1 MFCQN
6 SDYISIVISLGAL
19 GLSLFTF
26 LSERVRL
33 RKEATLHAYLKI
45 QTETIKRLKEVDKGE
60 NSFINLDKSSD
71 KENWDKVTLSLAE
84 IENFAVGINTNI
96 YNIYVLNRL
105 GGSNII
111 EWYRT
116 LKPVIFK
123 KRGVSTNGE
132 HYNEFE
138 NMIRSLERLRGSKS

>member
-60 NSFINLDKSSD
+60 NSFINLDKRRYYNSSTSRLHCAAR
-71 KENWDKVTLSLAE
+71 VSRLSCGFSRDQNE
-84 IENFAVGINTNI
+84 IDWGDLQTPDASSVWIIVNHKDFEYPRYIPHSLRQIN
-96 YNIYVLNRL
+96 
-105 GGSNII
+105 
-111 EWYRT
+111 
-116 LKPVIFK
+116 KQ
-123 KRGVSTNGE
+123 
-132 HYNEFE
+132 
-138 NMIRSLERLRGSKS
+138 MCA